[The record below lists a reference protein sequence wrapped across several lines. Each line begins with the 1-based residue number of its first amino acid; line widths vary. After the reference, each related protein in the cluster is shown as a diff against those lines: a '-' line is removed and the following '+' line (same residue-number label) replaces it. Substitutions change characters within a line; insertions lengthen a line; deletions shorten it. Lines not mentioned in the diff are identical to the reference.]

1 MNPRTKKYY
10 QSRNDQ
16 SGSKKGSVNEAGYN
30 EQIHPNQTQSVKENP
45 APNKTQDDPSADTLA
60 SQDDTGGENGTGKRS
75 DQN

>member
-1 MNPRTKKYY
+1 MNPRSKKYY

-16 SGSKKGSVNEAGYN
+16 SGSKKGSVTEAGYN
-30 EQIHPNQTQSVKENP
+30 EQNETTQKQSPKANP
-45 APNKTQDDPSADTLA
+45 APSKSQDDPGANTLA